1 MSHFKELRKLKQY
14 IKLNFKE
21 NYIIDVSKNCNEYIF
36 SMIES
41 KKTEKKEL
49 TNLLNYLNSEIENI
63 ESNYLRREL
72 MNQYENILKKVEATE
87 KEIKNYKNIINI

>member
-14 IKLNFKE
+14 IKLNNQE
-21 NYIIDVSKNCNEYIF
+21 DYIIDVSKNCNKYIS

-41 KKTEKKEL
+41 RNTEKKEL
-49 TNLLNYLNSEIENI
+49 TNLLTYLNSEIENI

-87 KEIKNYKNIINI
+87 EEINNYKNIFNI